1 MLKSDV
7 FQQHV
12 DVRACALF
20 TKTFVTDLDAAL
32 GKLKPIA
39 KLTQLQR
46 IWLGFCL
53 TGILLTNS
61 VCWAKF
67 ERASLGEHKIAALS
81 WMFREAKVA
90 WDYLLL
96 ASVTLVLER
105 HGITEGVLVLDESDR
120 ARSKRTKRI
129 YGVHKQ
135 KHKAS
140 GGYVNG
146 QTVVLLLL
154 VTQTVTFPV
163 GFAFYRPDPVLTAW
177 VKEEKRLKKEGV
189 AKKDRPVRPERDSR
203 YPTKTQLALWL
214 LQTFKDAHGD
224 IKIKAVL
231 ADALYGEANFMDK
244 ASRIF
249 DSTQVIS
256 QLRENQIIEYRGK
269 KRNLKDYF
277 NTLNKGVEV
286 TLRVRGGEG
295 VKATVSSARLKVL
308 AHGKKRLIVALKY
321 EGESDCRYL
330 VATDMT
336 WRTMDT
342 VQAYTLRWLVEVFF
356 EDWKLYEGWGR
367 EAKQLDEEGSSR
379 GLILSLLF
387 DHCLLLHPE
396 QTARIE
402 NKLPAYT
409 VGSLQRKS
417 QMDVLLEFIKTLLED
432 KNPADKLKQLAGLV
446 DDVFQLMP
454 SGKHRVGRDLGRM
467 EPTPA
472 LQCRAAG

>member
-1 MLKSDV
+1 M
-7 FQQHV
+7 
-12 DVRACALF
+12 
-20 TKTFVTDLDAAL
+20 
-32 GKLKPIA
+32 
-39 KLTQLQR
+39 
-46 IWLGFCL
+46 

-67 ERASLGEHKIAALS
+67 ERASLGERKITALS

-96 ASVTLVLER
+96 ASVTLVLKR
-105 HGITEGVLVLDESDR
+105 HGITEGVLVVDESDR

-129 YGVHKQ
+129 YGAHKQ
-135 KHKAS
+135 KHKVS

-154 VTQTVTFPV
+154 VTQTITLPV
-163 GFAFYRPDPVLTAW
+163 GFAFYRPDQALTAW
-177 VKEEKRLKKEGV
+177 RKEDKRLKKSGM
-189 AKKDRPVRPERDSR
+189 AKKDRPVQPVRDSLH
-203 YPTKTQLALWL
+203 PTKTQLALRL
-214 LQTFKDAHGD
+214 LQAFKDAHGD

-231 ADALYGEANFMDK
+231 ADALYGEVGFMDT

-249 DSTQVIS
+249 DINQVIS
-256 QLRENQIIEYRGK
+256 QLRENQIIEYKGK

-277 NTLNKGVEV
+277 NTINKGVEV
-286 TLRVRGGEG
+286 TLRVRGGEE

-308 AHGKKRLIVALKY
+308 AHGKKRLVVALKY
-321 EGESDCRYL
+321 EDESDYRYL

-336 WRTMDT
+336 WRTLDII
-342 VQAYTLRWLVEVFF
+342 QAYTLRWLVEVFF

-379 GLILSLLF
+379 GLILSLLL

-409 VGSLQRKS
+409 LGSLQRKS
-417 QMDVLLEFIKTLLED
+417 QMDVLLEFIKTLLEHQ
-432 KNPADKLKQLAGLV
+432 NPADKLKELAVLV

-454 SGKHRVGRDLGRM
+454 SSKHMIGRDLGRL
-467 EPTPA
+467 EPTA
-472 LQCRAAG
+472 SLQYRVAG